1 LTAYRTG
8 ASITFS
14 SQDEKYKLEENQ
26 MQDNL
31 KERVLTSLASSANAF
46 MNGDPSFFDYF
57 AKDATIYSVGYAE
70 PIQGREAYRKHF
82 ERNLTA
88 NKRDE
93 TVLDRTVQIV
103 GDKAVVAQTVQIT
116 QAGVVA
122 NARQTIVY
130 GDTPEGFKV
139 LHLHTSLM
147 GNPAPGE
154 LSANAASIRVVN
166 EAVGV
171 AAPVLGVAQ

>member
-1 LTAYRTG
+1 
-8 ASITFS
+8 
-14 SQDEKYKLEENQ
+14 

-31 KERVLTSLASSANAF
+31 KERVLTSLDNSANAF

-88 NKRDE
+88 NKRE
-93 TVLDRTVQIV
+93 EAVLDRTVQIV

-130 GDTPEGFKV
+130 GDTPEGLKV

-154 LSANAASIRVVN
+154 LSANGASIRVVN